1 MLLVKLQN
9 AAIVILSVSNNPRLL
24 NGDFLKRNAMVPD
37 EWPVID
43 TLVTPPVAQVTFE
56 NGVHVLVEEN
66 RLNFAANR
74 PDAVQWQDV
83 LPRLA
88 HGYMDTLPHVTYRG
102 AGLNFVYT
110 WETSQNEEGPQAM
123 IRRLLHPG
131 QWLDYGSGMSGAVV
145 ELQYRNDLPHMN
157 VKIGTQEK
165 TEADGAK
172 RVSLVFNVNFH
183 HDFQPEQKE
192 ERGTYIDSIRQRNMA
207 FLEFLATLPF
217 DGDLAR

>member
-1 MLLVKLQN
+1 
-9 AAIVILSVSNNPRLL
+9 
-24 NGDFLKRNAMVPD
+24 
-37 EWPVID
+37 
-43 TLVTPPVAQVTFE
+43 
-56 NGVHVLVEEN
+56 
-66 RLNFAANR
+66 
-74 PDAVQWQDV
+74 
-83 LPRLA
+83 
-88 HGYMDTLPHVTYRG
+88 
-102 AGLNFVYT
+102 
-110 WETSQNEEGPQAM
+110 
-123 IRRLLHPG
+123 
-131 QWLDYGSGMSGAVV
+131 MSGAVV